1 MVMENGS
8 IVHERPWANNLI
20 LNQGKDQWGAGTG
33 SFARLIE
40 NCAVGTGT
48 GTPAATDVGLGAEVK
63 RTWTYLTGAGNCG
76 YSDVGNVRTLRR
88 TFDFSVESGSVNY
101 TELGWSYST
110 SPGNNLF
117 SRTLISGGTVSL
129 VSGQSLRVVYEL
141 SITVS
146 PSTGTTEALHISGWP
161 VSPATNTNV
170 TWKIQGS
177 GTFSK
182 VDVNG
187 FTSEGYIE
195 PGWKQSHSD
204 PNKSALFAPY
214 LRGAN
219 GTLNSVLTNVTLSG
233 SELNPNYLTGEGAA
247 AYAAY
252 VPGSYSRTLEGTG
265 YIPAASFSSTSI
277 LFLGYAPKVNEYYYS
292 GSASVLCANFAEA
305 QTKDALYRVKFPGF
319 TISIA

>member
-1 MVMENGS
+1 
-8 IVHERPWANNLI
+8 
-20 LNQGKDQWGAGTG
+20 
-33 SFARLIE
+33 
-40 NCAVGTGT
+40 
-48 GTPAATDVGLGAEVK
+48 
-63 RTWTYLTGAGNCG
+63 
-76 YSDVGNVRTLRR
+76 
-88 TFDFSVESGSVNY
+88 VESGSVNY
-101 TELGWSYST
+101 TELGWSYSS

-146 PSTGTTEALHISGWP
+146 PSTETTEALSISGWP

-182 VDVNG
+182 VDVYG
-187 FTSEGYIE
+187 KTSEGYIE
-195 PGWKQSHSD
+195 PGWRQSYLYTS
-204 PNKSALFAPY
+204 KSAVFAPH
-214 LRGAN
+214 LMTAN

-233 SELNPNYLTGEGAA
+233 SALNYKYKESAA

-252 VPGSYSRTLEGTG
+252 VPGSYSRTLEGTN
-265 YIPAASFSSTSI
+265 YIPAAAFSSTSI
-277 LFLGYAPKVNEYYYS
+277 LFLGYVPKDSEYDYS